1 VKHIVE
7 NVELKDDFLDN
18 AHSLYLAKKEE
29 HQKYLDELFAWNEK
43 INLVSRTV
51 SRETVESHIVHSLF
65 PCQLGLL
72 NAHEKWI
79 DAGSGGGLPGIP
91 LAIQNPGKQFL
102 LNDNVRKKMKAV
114 SAIVESLKLTNVEIV
129 AKSISLYDLQPGTGI
144 VTKHAFKIPKLL
156 HLLDK
161 KPWKTVILWK
171 GERDVLPELSKTP
184 GKLSVTIYPFRFSDS
199 FFEGKALVRL
209 VNNSKN

>member
-1 VKHIVE
+1 VKHTVE
-7 NVELKDDFLDN
+7 SVELKDDFL
-18 AHSLYLAKKEE
+18 AEVKSLYQSKKEE
-29 HQKYLDELFAWNEK
+29 HQKYLDELFDWNEK

-51 SRETVESHIVHSLF
+51 SRETVENHIVHSLF
-65 PCQLGLL
+65 PSQMGLMD
-72 NAHEKWI
+72 AHDKWI

-91 LAIQNPGKQFL
+91 LAIQNPEKQFL

-114 SAIVESLKLTNVEIV
+114 SAIVDSLELTNVEIV
-129 AKSISLYDLQPGTGI
+129 AKSISLFDLQSGTGI

-161 KPWKTVILWK
+161 KPWKSIILWK
-171 GERDVLPELSKTP
+171 GERDVLPELNKTP
-184 GKLSVTIYPFRFSDS
+184 GQLNVTIYPFRFSDT

-209 VNNSKN
+209 QKK

>member
-1 VKHIVE
+1 VKHVVE
-7 NVELKDDFLDN
+7 SVELKDKFLEE
-18 AHSLYLAKKEE
+18 ARALYRSKKEE
-29 HQKYLDELFAWNEK
+29 HQKYLDELFDWNQK

-72 NAHEKWI
+72 NAHDTWI
-79 DAGSGGGLPGIP
+79 DAGSGGGLPGVP
-91 LAIQNPGKQFL
+91 LAIHNPGKQFV

-114 SAIVESLKLTNVEIV
+114 SAIVDTLGLSNVKIV
-129 AKSISLYDLQPGTGI
+129 AKSISLYNLEAGTGI

-161 KPWKTVILWK
+161 KPWKSIILWK
-171 GERDVLPELSKTP
+171 GERDILPELNKSP
-184 GKLSVTIYPFRFSDS
+184 GQLNVTIYPFRFSDT
-199 FFEGKALVRL
+199 FY
-209 VNNSKN
+209 

>member
-1 VKHIVE
+1 VKHSVE
-7 NVELKDDFLDN
+7 SVELKDDFL
-18 AHSLYLAKKEE
+18 AEVKSLYLAKKEE

-65 PCQLGLL
+65 PSQMGLMD
-72 NAHEKWI
+72 AHDKWI

-91 LAIQNPGKQFL
+91 LAIQNPEKQFL

-114 SAIVESLKLTNVEIV
+114 SAIVDSLELTNVEIV
-129 AKSISLYDLQPGTGI
+129 AKSISLFDLQSGTGI

-161 KPWKTVILWK
+161 KPWKSIILWK
-171 GERDVLPELSKTP
+171 GERDVLPELNKTP
-184 GKLSVTIYPFRFSDS
+184 GQLNVTIYPFRFSDT

-209 VNNSKN
+209 QKK

>member
-1 VKHIVE
+1 MKHSVKSVGL
-7 NVELKDDFLDN
+7 NDDFLN
-18 AHSLYLAKKEE
+18 EAQSLYQTKKEE

-51 SRETVESHIVHSLF
+51 SRETVENHIVHSLF
-65 PCQLGLL
+65 PYQLGLL
-72 NAHEKWI
+72 DAHDKWI

-91 LAIQNPGKQFL
+91 LSIHNPGIQFV

-114 SAIVESLKLTNVEIV
+114 SAIVDTLGLPNVQIV
-129 AKSISLYDLQPGTGI
+129 AKSISLYNLQAGTGI

-161 KPWKTVILWK
+161 KPWKSIILWK
-171 GERDVLPELSKTP
+171 GERDVLPELNKTP
-184 GKLSVTIYPFRFSDS
+184 GKLNVTIYPFQFSDT
-199 FFEGKALVRL
+199 FYEGKALVRL
-209 VNNSKN
+209 EK

>member
-1 VKHIVE
+1 MKHSVE
-7 NVELKDDFLDN
+7 SVGLKDDFL
-18 AHSLYLAKKEE
+18 AEVKSLYQTKKEE
-29 HQKYLDELFAWNEK
+29 HQKYLDELFVWNEK

-51 SRETVESHIVHSLF
+51 SRETVENHIVHSLF
-65 PCQLGLL
+65 PSQLGLL
-72 NAHEKWI
+72 GAHDKWI

-91 LAIQNPGKQFL
+91 LSIHNPEKMWM

-114 SAIVESLKLTNVEIV
+114 AAIVDSLELTNVEIV
-129 AKSISLYDLQPGTGI
+129 AKSISLFDLQSGTGI

-161 KPWKTVILWK
+161 KPWKSIILWK
-171 GERDVLPELSKTP
+171 GERDILPELNNTP
-184 GKLSVTIYPFRFSDS
+184 GQLNVTIYPFRFSDT

-209 VNNSKN
+209 QKK

>member
-1 VKHIVE
+1 MKHSVE
-7 NVELKDDFLDN
+7 SVELKDDFL
-18 AHSLYLAKKEE
+18 AEVKSLYLAKKEE

-65 PCQLGLL
+65 PSQMGLMD
-72 NAHEKWI
+72 AHDKWI

-91 LAIQNPGKQFL
+91 LAIQNPEKQFL

-114 SAIVESLKLTNVEIV
+114 SAIVDSLELTNVEIV
-129 AKSISLYDLQPGTGI
+129 AKSISLFDLQSGTGI

-161 KPWKTVILWK
+161 KPWKSIILWK
-171 GERDVLPELSKTP
+171 GERDILPELSKTP
-184 GKLSVTIYPFRFSDS
+184 GNLGVTIYPFRFSDT

-209 VNNSKN
+209 QKK

>member
-1 VKHIVE
+1 MKHSIGS
-7 NVELKDDFLDN
+7 VELKDEFLTKVK
-18 AHSLYLAKKEE
+18 SLHQSKKEE
-29 HQKYLDELFAWNEK
+29 HQKYLDQLFVWNDK
-43 INLVSRTV
+43 MNLVSRTV
-51 SRETVESHIVHSLF
+51 SRETVENHIVHSLF
-65 PCQLGLL
+65 PSQLGLTD
-72 NAHEKWI
+72 AHDKWI

-91 LAIQNPGKQFL
+91 LAIQNPEKQWV

-114 SAIVESLKLTNVEIV
+114 SAIVDSLELTNVEIV

-161 KPWKTVILWK
+161 KPWKTIILWK
-171 GERDVLPELSKTP
+171 GERDVLPELNKTP
-184 GKLSVTIYPFRFSDS
+184 GHLNVTIYPFRFSDP

-209 VNNSKN
+209 IKG

>member
-1 VKHIVE
+1 VKHSVE
-7 NVELKDDFLDN
+7 SVELKDDFL
-18 AHSLYLAKKEE
+18 AEVKSLYLAKKEE

-65 PCQLGLL
+65 PSQMGLMD
-72 NAHEKWI
+72 AHDKWI

-91 LAIQNPGKQFL
+91 LAIQNPEKQFL

-114 SAIVESLKLTNVEIV
+114 SAIVDSLELTNVEIV
-129 AKSISLYDLQPGTGI
+129 AKSISLFDLQSGTGI

-161 KPWKTVILWK
+161 KPWKSIILWK
-171 GERDVLPELSKTP
+171 GERDILPELSKTP
-184 GKLSVTIYPFRFSDS
+184 GNLGVTIYPFRFSDT

-209 VNNSKN
+209 QKK

>member
-1 VKHIVE
+1 MKHTVE
-7 NVELKDDFLDN
+7 SVELKDDFL
-18 AHSLYLAKKEE
+18 AEVKSLYQSKKEE
-29 HQKYLDELFAWNEK
+29 HQKYLDELFDWNEK

-51 SRETVESHIVHSLF
+51 SRETVENHIVHSLF
-65 PCQLGLL
+65 PSQMGLMD
-72 NAHEKWI
+72 AHDKWI

-91 LAIQNPGKQFL
+91 LAIQNPEKQFL

-114 SAIVESLKLTNVEIV
+114 SAIVDSLELTNVEIV
-129 AKSISLYDLQPGTGI
+129 AKSISLFDLQSGTGI

-161 KPWKTVILWK
+161 KPWKSIILWK
-171 GERDVLPELSKTP
+171 GERDVLPELNKTP
-184 GKLSVTIYPFRFSDS
+184 GQLNVTIYPFRFSDT

-209 VNNSKN
+209 QKK

>member
-1 VKHIVE
+1 MKHSVE
-7 NVELKDDFLDN
+7 SIGLKDDFL
-18 AHSLYLAKKEE
+18 AEVKSLYQTKKEE
-29 HQKYLDELFAWNEK
+29 HQKYLDELFDWNEK

-51 SRETVESHIVHSLF
+51 SRETVENHIVHSLF
-65 PCQLGLL
+65 PSQMGLMD
-72 NAHEKWI
+72 AHDKWI

-91 LAIQNPGKQFL
+91 LAIQNPEKQFL

-114 SAIVESLKLTNVEIV
+114 SAIVDSLELTNVEIV
-129 AKSISLYDLQPGTGI
+129 AKSISLFDLQSGTGI

-161 KPWKTVILWK
+161 KPWKSIILWK
-171 GERDVLPELSKTP
+171 GERDVLPELNKTP
-184 GKLSVTIYPFRFSDS
+184 GQLNVTIYPFRFSDT

-209 VNNSKN
+209 QKK

>member
-1 VKHIVE
+1 MKHVVE
-7 NVELKDDFLDN
+7 SVELKDKFLEE
-18 AHSLYLAKKEE
+18 ARALYRSKKEE

-72 NAHEKWI
+72 NAHDTWI
-79 DAGSGGGLPGIP
+79 DAGSGGGLPGVP
-91 LAIQNPGKQFL
+91 LAIHNPGKQFV

-114 SAIVESLKLTNVEIV
+114 SAIVDTLGLSNVKIV
-129 AKSISLYDLQPGTGI
+129 AKSISLYNLEAGTGI

-161 KPWKTVILWK
+161 KPWKSIILWK
-171 GERDVLPELSKTP
+171 GERDILPELNKSP
-184 GKLSVTIYPFRFSDS
+184 GQLNVTIYPFRFSDT
-199 FFEGKALVRL
+199 FYEGKALVRL
-209 VNNSKN
+209 EK

>member
-1 VKHIVE
+1 VKHSVE
-7 NVELKDDFLDN
+7 SVELKDDFL
-18 AHSLYLAKKEE
+18 AEVKSLYLAKKEE

-51 SRETVESHIVHSLF
+51 SRETVESHVVHALF
-65 PCQLGLL
+65 PSQMGLMD
-72 NAHEKWI
+72 AHDKWI

-91 LAIQNPGKQFL
+91 LAIQNPEKQFL

-114 SAIVESLKLTNVEIV
+114 SAIVDSLELTNVEIV
-129 AKSISLYDLQPGTGI
+129 AKSISLFDLQSGTGI

-161 KPWKTVILWK
+161 KPWKSIILWK
-171 GERDVLPELSKTP
+171 GERDILPELSKTP
-184 GKLSVTIYPFRFSDS
+184 GNLGVTIYPFRFSDT

-209 VNNSKN
+209 QKK

>member
-1 VKHIVE
+1 MKHVVE
-7 NVELKDDFLDN
+7 SVELKDKFLEE
-18 AHSLYLAKKEE
+18 ARALYRSKKEE
-29 HQKYLDELFAWNEK
+29 HQKYLDELFDWNQK

-72 NAHEKWI
+72 NAHDTWI
-79 DAGSGGGLPGIP
+79 DAGSGGGLPGVP
-91 LAIQNPGKQFL
+91 LAIHNPGKQFV

-114 SAIVESLKLTNVEIV
+114 SAIVDTLGLSNVKIV
-129 AKSISLYDLQPGTGI
+129 AKSISLYNLEAGTGI

-161 KPWKTVILWK
+161 KPWKSIILWK
-171 GERDVLPELSKTP
+171 GERDILPELNKSP
-184 GKLSVTIYPFRFSDS
+184 GQLNVTIYPFRFSDT
-199 FFEGKALVRL
+199 FYEGKALVRL
-209 VNNSKN
+209 EK

>member
-1 VKHIVE
+1 MKHSVE
-7 NVELKDDFLDN
+7 SVELKDDFL
-18 AHSLYLAKKEE
+18 AEVKSLYLAKKEE

-65 PCQLGLL
+65 PSQMGLMD
-72 NAHEKWI
+72 AHDKWI

-91 LAIQNPGKQFL
+91 LAIQNPEKQFL

-114 SAIVESLKLTNVEIV
+114 SAIVDSLELTNVEIV
-129 AKSISLYDLQPGTGI
+129 AKSISLFDLQSGTGI

-161 KPWKTVILWK
+161 KPWKSIILWK
-171 GERDVLPELSKTP
+171 GERDVLPELNKTP
-184 GKLSVTIYPFRFSDS
+184 GQLNVTIYPFRFSDT

-209 VNNSKN
+209 HKK

>member
-1 VKHIVE
+1 VKHVVE
-7 NVELKDDFLDN
+7 SVELKDKFLEE
-18 AHSLYLAKKEE
+18 ARALYRSKKEE
-29 HQKYLDELFAWNEK
+29 HQKYLDELFDWNQK

-72 NAHEKWI
+72 NAHDTWI
-79 DAGSGGGLPGIP
+79 DAGSGGGLPGVP
-91 LAIQNPGKQFL
+91 LAIHNPGKQFV

-114 SAIVESLKLTNVEIV
+114 SAIVDTLGLSNVKIV
-129 AKSISLYDLQPGTGI
+129 AKSISLYNLEAGTGI

-161 KPWKTVILWK
+161 KPWKSIILWK
-171 GERDVLPELSKTP
+171 GERDILPELNKSP
-184 GKLSVTIYPFRFSDS
+184 GQLNVTIYPFRFSDT
-199 FFEGKALVRL
+199 FYEGKALVRL
-209 VNNSKN
+209 EK

>member
-1 VKHIVE
+1 MKHSVGS
-7 NVELKDDFLDN
+7 VELKDDFLVEVQT
-18 AHSLYLAKKEE
+18 LYRSKKEE
-29 HQKYLDELFAWNEK
+29 HQKYLDELFDWNEK

-51 SRETVESHIVHSLF
+51 SRETVEKHIMHSLF

-72 NAHEKWI
+72 NAHDKWI

-114 SAIVESLKLTNVEIV
+114 SAIVDKLGLPNVEIV
-129 AKSISLYDLQPGTGI
+129 AKSISLYSLQAGTGV

-156 HLLDK
+156 HLLEK
-161 KPWKTVILWK
+161 KPWTTIILWK
-171 GERDVLPELSKTP
+171 GERDLLPELKKTP
-184 GKLSVTIYPFRFSDS
+184 GKLKVTIYPFRFSDI
-199 FFEGKALVRL
+199 FYDGKALVRL
-209 VNNSKN
+209 EK

>member
-1 VKHIVE
+1 VKHSVE
-7 NVELKDDFLDN
+7 SVELKDDFL
-18 AHSLYLAKKEE
+18 AEVKSLYQSKKEE
-29 HQKYLDELFAWNEK
+29 HQKYLDELFDWNEK

-65 PCQLGLL
+65 PSQLGLL
-72 NAHEKWI
+72 NAHDKWI

-91 LAIQNPGKQFL
+91 LAIQNPEKQFL

-114 SAIVESLKLTNVEIV
+114 SAIVDSLELTNVEIV
-129 AKSISLYDLQPGTGI
+129 AKSISLFDLQSGTGI

-161 KPWKTVILWK
+161 KPWKSIILWK
-171 GERDVLPELSKTP
+171 GERDILPELSKTP
-184 GKLSVTIYPFRFSDS
+184 GNLGVTIYPFRFSDT

-209 VNNSKN
+209 QKK

>member
-1 VKHIVE
+1 VKHSVE
-7 NVELKDDFLDN
+7 NVELNDDFLDET
-18 AHSLYLAKKEE
+18 HSLYLTKKEE
-29 HQKYLDELFAWNEK
+29 HQIYLDKLFDWNEK

-65 PCQLGLL
+65 PSHLGLL
-72 NAHEKWI
+72 DEHDQWI

-91 LAIQNPGKQFL
+91 LAIQNPEIQFV

-114 SAIVESLKLTNVEIV
+114 SDIVGTIGLPNVNVV
-129 AKSISLYDLQPGTGI
+129 AKSISLFDLQAGTGI

-161 KPWKTVILWK
+161 KPWKTIIMWK
-171 GERDVLPELSKTP
+171 GERDVMPELNKTP
-184 GKLSVTIYPFRFSDS
+184 GKLRVTIYSFRFSDP
-199 FFEGKALVRL
+199 FFEGKALAL
-209 VNNSKN
+209 IKK